1 MYQTLDP
8 EKIIA
13 TLELLGR
20 RIGERFPGSG
30 LLRVSAELTSVARQ
44 ASAAIARIARP
55 NIGLR
60 ILVALFL
67 VLAVVIILW
76 LAAQAVGLESSNEL
90 TSVMQGIDA
99 GVSLLIVAGATA
111 FYLSTLEARF
121 RRDRALK
128 GLHELRSIIHVI
140 DMHQLTKDPSAF
152 GAPRTSSSP
161 ERRMSPFE
169 LQRYLGYC
177 SELHSLAS
185 KVAALYADK
194 LRDPAIVEA
203 VGDIERL
210 TTELSQKMWQKIELV
225 EEHMHDRPASSSFA
239 PKAVP

>member
-8 EKIIA
+8 DKIIE
-13 TLELLGR
+13 TLEKLER

-30 LLRVSAELTSVARQ
+30 LLRVSSKLTSVARQ
-44 ASAAIARIARP
+44 TSAAIARIARP

-99 GVSLLIVAGATA
+99 GVSLLIVAGAAA